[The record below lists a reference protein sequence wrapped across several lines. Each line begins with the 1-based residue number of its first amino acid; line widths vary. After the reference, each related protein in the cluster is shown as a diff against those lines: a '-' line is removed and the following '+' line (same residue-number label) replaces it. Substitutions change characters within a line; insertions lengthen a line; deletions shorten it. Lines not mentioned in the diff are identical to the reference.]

1 MDDDAIPDPVRPA
14 LESLREYMYSFYP
27 ERRLADPFPLAFWTL
42 DDELFEEFLLYL
54 PLQMVIS
61 SGADPDLAAMP
72 EGFRL
77 AYFAYHLEDD
87 YDFNGWTALTNAG
100 TDRLPGVI
108 QAYERMG
115 LRDEARA
122 VAAALAA
129 IEEDP
134 EDTDAAEEAY
144 QGVDS
149 EFADEDVRRGALFDF
164 FRANTALFE
173 G

>member
-1 MDDDAIPDPVRPA
+1 MDDDAIPDSVRPS
-14 LESLREYMYSFYP
+14 LEALREYMYSFYP
-27 ERRLADPFPLAFWTL
+27 ERRDVDPFPLAFWTL

-54 PLQMVIS
+54 PLQMAIVS
-61 SGADPDLAAMP
+61 DADPDLDDMP

-77 AYFAYHLEDD
+77 AYYTYHLEDD

-108 QAYERMG
+108 RAYERMG
-115 LRDEARA
+115 MHDEARA

-134 EDTDAAEEAY
+134 EDTDAAEDAY
-144 QGVDS
+144 KSVDS
-149 EFADEDVRRGALFDF
+149 EFADEDARRTALFDF